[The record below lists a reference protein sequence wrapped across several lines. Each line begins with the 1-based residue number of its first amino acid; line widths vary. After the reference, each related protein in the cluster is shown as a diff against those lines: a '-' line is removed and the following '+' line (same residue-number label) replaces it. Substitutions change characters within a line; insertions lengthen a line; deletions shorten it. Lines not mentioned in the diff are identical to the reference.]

1 MSQKGSTGGLS
12 GSAGG
17 QNWGCL
23 CSPPQGGCSPQD
35 QALPATLP
43 AAGRD
48 CESPA
53 GSQASRWCRYPP
65 GPSGWS
71 GGLAAP
77 RSWSKECSGGVCG
90 AHPPP
95 AGLPVVSHQL
105 TGHMV
110 SPSPGRLRAAM
121 RRSVRVTPRDCC
133 SRPGRNWA
141 QPRSAVAPTPC
152 FSVSRLCD
160 GTLTPGQS
168 LLLPSHDGCW
178 WAGSLSPPWVF
189 VLCG

>member
-1 MSQKGSTGGLS
+1 MLGGRTGGVYAPPPKEAVPHRTRL
-12 GSAGG
+12 
-17 QNWGCL
+17 CL
-23 CSPPQGGCSPQD
+23 LPYPLQVETVNPQQAPKPPDGADILPV
-35 QALPATLP
+35 QAD
-43 AAGRD
+43 G
-48 CESPA
+48 
-53 GSQASRWCRYPP
+53 
-65 GPSGWS
+65 S

-168 LLLPSHDGCW
+168 LLLPSHGGCW

>member
-1 MSQKGSTGGLS
+1 MLGGRTGGVYAPPPKEAVPHRTRLCLLPYPLQVETVNPRQAPKPPD
-12 GSAGG
+12 GADILPVQADGLEGWQLLGAGQRSVLG
-17 QNWGCL
+17 
-23 CSPPQGGCSPQD
+23 
-35 QALPATLP
+35 
-43 AAGRD
+43 
-48 CESPA
+48 ESVVPT
-53 GSQASRWCRYPP
+53 
-65 GPSGWS
+65 
-71 GGLAAP
+71 
-77 RSWSKECSGGVCG
+77 
-90 AHPPP
+90 PPP

-178 WAGSLSPPWVF
+178 WAGSLSPPRVF